1 MTKHK
6 KNKILWNSIILI
18 CAGLFI
24 AVIQLFDFNT
34 SSSLI
39 DYLRLFIGLAMFIIG
54 LIQLF
59 YNKQH
64 QSS

>member
-24 AVIQLFDFNT
+24 AVIQLFDFNK

-39 DYLRLFIGLAMFIIG
+39 EYLRLFVGIGMFIIG
-54 LIQLF
+54 LIQLIN
-59 YNKQH
+59 NKQH